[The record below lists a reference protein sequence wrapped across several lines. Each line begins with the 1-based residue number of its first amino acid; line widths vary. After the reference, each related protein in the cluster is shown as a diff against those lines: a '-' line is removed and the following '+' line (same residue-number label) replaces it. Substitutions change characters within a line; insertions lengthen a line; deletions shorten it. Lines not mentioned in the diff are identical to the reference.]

1 MKVDSTK
8 DSVMLF
14 FSGTS
19 MMVALYSV
27 FVGIF
32 FFTYGAFIEH
42 KVLENQIENIVDSLT
57 RDVLP
62 FVPENIQEGL
72 SNQLDS
78 AQKSI
83 KSKMNSPDSPDITVA
98 KNNQKVKNT
107 AFEMLA
113 GIFIEGMGI
122 SVATASMYSGGSN
135 KALVAL
141 LKKNALLLVFVIIV
155 EFLFFTLVPK
165 NYLSIDPNS
174 VKQKIVQ
181 TVQTKISCQTE

>member
-1 MKVDSTK
+1 MKVDSKK
-8 DSVMLF
+8 DSVVLF
-14 FSGTS
+14 CSGTS

-42 KVLENQIENIVDSLT
+42 KVLENQIENIVDSIT

-83 KSKMNSPDSPDITVA
+83 KSKMNSPDNPDITVA
-98 KNNQKVKNT
+98 KNNQKVKKT

-113 GIFIEGMGI
+113 GIFIVGMGI

-155 EFLFFTLVPK
+155 EFLFFTLVTK

-181 TVQTKISCQTE
+181 TLQTKICSK

>member
-1 MKVDSTK
+1 MKVDSKK
-8 DSVMLF
+8 DSVVLF
-14 FSGTS
+14 CSGTS

-62 FVPENIQEGL
+62 FVFDDDIKTNL
-72 SNQLDS
+72 NAQLDS

-83 KSKMNSPDSPDITVA
+83 KSTMSGSDSKA
-98 KNNQKVKNT
+98 EKNNQKVKKT

-113 GIFIEGMGI
+113 GIFIVGMGI

-155 EFLFFTLVPK
+155 EFLFFTLVTK

-181 TVQTKISCQTE
+181 TLQKKTLGC

>member
-1 MKVDSTK
+1 MKVDSKK
-8 DSVMLF
+8 DSVVLF
-14 FSGTS
+14 CSGTS

-98 KNNQKVKNT
+98 KNNQKVKKT

-113 GIFIEGMGI
+113 GIFIVGMGI

>member
-1 MKVDSTK
+1 
-8 DSVMLF
+8 
-14 FSGTS
+14 

-62 FVPENIQEGL
+62 FVSDDIKKDLNT
-72 SNQLDS
+72 QLDS
-78 AQKSI
+78 QKQI
-83 KSKMNSPDSPDITVA
+83 ILTKMSSADQDA
-98 KNNQKVKNT
+98 KTNNQKVKNT

-113 GIFIEGMGI
+113 GIFIVGMGI

-155 EFLFFTLVPK
+155 EFLFFTLVTK

-181 TVQTKISCQTE
+181 TLQTTLGCSK

>member
-1 MKVDSTK
+1 MKVDSKK
-8 DSVMLF
+8 DSVVLF
-14 FSGTS
+14 CSGTS

-42 KVLENQIENIVDSLT
+42 KVLENQIENIVDSIT

-62 FVPENIQEGL
+62 FVPDDIKTGL
-72 SNQLDS
+72 YDKLDS

-83 KSKMNSPDSPDITVA
+83 KTTMSGSDSKA
-98 KNNQKVKNT
+98 EKNNQKVKKT

-113 GIFIEGMGI
+113 GIFIVGMGI

-155 EFLFFTLVPK
+155 EFLFFTLVTK

-181 TVQTKISCQTE
+181 TLKTKICSK

>member
-1 MKVDSTK
+1 MKVDSKK
-8 DSVMLF
+8 DSVVLF
-14 FSGTS
+14 CSGTS

-62 FVPENIQEGL
+62 FVPDPIQGGL
-72 SNQLDS
+72 NKELESQITIIKTKMLLQDATAKTDNQ
-78 AQKSI
+78 I
-83 KSKMNSPDSPDITVA
+83 
-98 KNNQKVKNT
+98 VKKK

-113 GIFIEGMGI
+113 GIFIVGMGI

-141 LKKNALLLVFVIIV
+141 LKKNTLLLVFVIIV
-155 EFLFFTLVPK
+155 EFLFFTLVTK

-181 TVQTKISCQTE
+181 TFKTKICSK

>member
-1 MKVDSTK
+1 MKVDSKK
-8 DSVMLF
+8 DSVVLF
-14 FSGTS
+14 CSGTS

-42 KVLENQIENIVDSLT
+42 KVLENQIENIVDSIT

-62 FVPENIQEGL
+62 FVPDGIKTGL
-72 SNQLDS
+72 YDKLDS

-83 KSKMNSPDSPDITVA
+83 KSKMNSPDNPDITVA
-98 KNNQKVKNT
+98 KNNQKVKKT

-113 GIFIEGMGI
+113 GIFIVGMGI

-155 EFLFFTLVPK
+155 EFLFFTLVTK

-174 VKQKIVQ
+174 VKKKIVQ
-181 TVQTKISCQTE
+181 TLKKKLGCPK

>member
-1 MKVDSTK
+1 MKVDSKK
-8 DSVMLF
+8 DSVVLF
-14 FSGTS
+14 CSGTS

-62 FVPENIQEGL
+62 FVPDVIQEGL
-72 SNQLDS
+72 SNKLDS

-98 KNNQKVKNT
+98 KNNQKVKKT

-113 GIFIEGMGI
+113 GIFIVGMGI

-155 EFLFFTLVPK
+155 EFLFFTLVTK

-174 VKQKIVQ
+174 VKKKIVQ
-181 TVQTKISCQTE
+181 TLKKKLGCPK

>member
-1 MKVDSTK
+1 MKVDSKK
-8 DSVMLF
+8 DSVVLF
-14 FSGTS
+14 CSGTS

-62 FVPENIQEGL
+62 FVPDDIQEGL

-78 AQKSI
+78 QKQSI
-83 KSKMNSPDSPDITVA
+83 TNNMANQDTSA
-98 KNNQKVKNT
+98 EKNNQKVKNT

-113 GIFIEGMGI
+113 GIFIVGMGI

-155 EFLFFTLVPK
+155 EFLFFTLVTK

-181 TVQTKISCQTE
+181 TLKKTLGCPK

>member
-1 MKVDSTK
+1 MKVDSKK
-8 DSVMLF
+8 DSVVLF
-14 FSGTS
+14 CSGTS

-62 FVPENIQEGL
+62 FVPDDIQKEL
-72 SNQLDS
+72 SKELDS
-78 AQKSI
+78 QKQSI
-83 KSKMNSPDSPDITVA
+83 TNNMANQDKSA
-98 KNNQKVKNT
+98 EKNNQKVKKT

-113 GIFIEGMGI
+113 GIFIVGMGI

-155 EFLFFTLVPK
+155 EFLFFTLVTK

-174 VKQKIVQ
+174 VKKKIVQ
-181 TVQTKISCQTE
+181 TLKKKLGCPK

>member
-1 MKVDSTK
+1 MKVDSKK
-8 DSVMLF
+8 DSVVLF
-14 FSGTS
+14 CSGTS

-42 KVLENQIENIVDSLT
+42 KVLENQIENIVDNIT

-62 FVPENIQEGL
+62 FVPDNIQKDL
-72 SNQLDS
+72 NTQLDS

-83 KSKMNSPDSPDITVA
+83 KSNMNDSDITVA
-98 KNNQKVKNT
+98 KNNQKVKKT

-113 GIFIEGMGI
+113 GIFIVGMGI

-155 EFLFFTLVPK
+155 EFLFFTLVTK

-174 VKQKIVQ
+174 VKQ
-181 TVQTKISCQTE
+181 SSF